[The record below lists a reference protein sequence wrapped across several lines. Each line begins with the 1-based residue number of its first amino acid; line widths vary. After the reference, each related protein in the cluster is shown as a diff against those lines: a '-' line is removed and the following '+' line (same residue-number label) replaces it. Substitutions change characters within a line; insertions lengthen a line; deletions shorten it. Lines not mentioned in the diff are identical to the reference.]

1 MVGDIWLVIGDSIW
15 GWWVGVG
22 GAGEQGPGWG
32 DVCGLI
38 EESEMV
44 FEVKFDVLMIA
55 EVVDGVMDKKVDEKT
70 DGEVEVM
77 MEVAM
82 EVLDGEVMGT
92 RMWK

>member
-1 MVGDIWLVIGDSIW
+1 
-15 GWWVGVG
+15 
-22 GAGEQGPGWG
+22 
-32 DVCGLI
+32 
-38 EESEMV
+38 MV

-82 EVLDGEVMGT
+82 EVLDGEVMDKDVNSKVVGAAAAFYNLLC
-92 RMWK
+92 KL